1 MEQEERLIQHGDW
14 VIIQRLRSD
23 GTPDQTWEN
32 PEQNWK
38 ASSTI
43 TKSQQGFHNLNFN
56 FGTSSLTLS
65 CNITE
70 ISYNST
76 KKQVVVIMP
85 NGQYVI
91 TKNNMS

>member
-1 MEQEERLIQHGDW
+1 MEQEEPLIRHGDW
-14 VIIQRLRSD
+14 VTIQRLRSD

-32 PEQNWK
+32 PEQDWK
-38 ASSTI
+38 ASSII
-43 TKSQQGFHNLNFN
+43 TESQQGFHNLNFN

-65 CNITE
+65 CKITE
-70 ISYNST
+70 IHHDPT

-91 TKNNMS
+91 TKNNLL